1 MDMNTIEAVVRTA
14 DPADWRAGDAWLAG
28 GTVLFSYGSFA
39 FGKEPLRRLLDLGST
54 GWPAVTVS
62 EEGIELAATCTVAEL
77 YALPAGDTGRAHAA
91 SWPALELIRP
101 CCDSFVASFKVWNM
115 STVGGNLCTSLP
127 AGPMISLCAALDGVA
142 TVLGPGGASR
152 TVPVAEFVTGD
163 GRNSLAPGELL
174 RSIHLPAQALASRVA
189 FRRLSLSNL
198 GRSGVLLIGRL
209 DADGTLV
216 LTVTAATKRPVQLR
230 LPGTGI
236 PGTDP
241 GRRSQCRVRSRR
253 GCRTRRRARRR
264 HPGRALPRR
273 HPRAAGLAQGHD
285 LPARRG
291 NPRRTGGPGRHRAG
305 PRLRRLL
312 AAAAPVTAG
321 AVPAG
326 AGTAGRGLNMA
337 IEINGA
343 MTTNGAMTI
352 NGTPA
357 EAEPRPGQ
365 CLRTFLREQ
374 GNLGVKK
381 GCDGGDC
388 GACTVHVDGAPVH
401 SCIYPAVRA
410 EGRAVTTVEGLAGTA
425 RTEAGTEA
433 GGETGAAGL
442 HPMQQQFME
451 RQGFQ
456 CGFCTAG
463 MVMTAATFDDE
474 QKANLPRN
482 LKGNLCRCTGYRAIA
497 DAVCGREGHPDPEGP
512 GSGIAGVGQPEPR
525 PGQLGD
531 DVPAPASRAIVTGAA
546 RYTLDVPADQ
556 LPGLLHVKLLRSP
569 HAHARVLSIDSADAL
584 RIPGVEAVFTH
595 EDAPAQLFS
604 TAQHELYTDD
614 PDDTRVLDDVVRFVG
629 QRIAAV
635 VADSVAAAEAG
646 VRALKVEYQVL
657 DAVFTPQDAMRPG
670 APLVHGDK
678 DAATARIGRPE
689 QNVVAE
695 LHSELGDVAAA
706 FAAADFIH
714 EQTYRTQR
722 VQHTALETHAAIALI
737 DDDGRLQVRTSSQVP
752 FLVRRTLGRVFDL
765 PEDRIRVVAGRV
777 GGGFGGKQEV
787 LTEDIVALA
796 ALKLRRPVQLEFT
809 RTEQFTASTTRH
821 PFTIHLKAAASNE
834 GKLTALQLEVLT
846 NAGAYGNHS
855 VGVMFH
861 GCGESLAVYNCANK
875 KVDAHAVYTNTVPS
889 GAFRGYG
896 LSQTV
901 FAIESAVDELAA
913 GIGMDPMEFRRRNMV
928 REGDDMLSTH
938 PDPEEDVLYGSYGL
952 DQCTRLVQDALDR
965 GRERYRDAGLE
976 DLGPDW
982 VTGEGSALSM
992 IDTVPPRGHFAH
1004 SRLRLLPDG
1013 TYRVDVGTAEFG
1025 NGTTTVHAQLAATA
1039 LSTTAGRITVRQSDT
1054 DLVEHD
1060 SGAFGSAG
1068 TVVAGKATLAAA
1080 EELAVRIRAFA
1091 AGIRQVQ
1098 ASGCVLE
1105 EDAVVCEGTRVPL
1118 TELHDAAAAAGVDL
1132 SGEGHWGGTPRSVA
1146 FNVHGFR
1153 VAVNTGTGELRI
1165 LQSVQAADAGVVVN
1179 PRQCRGQ
1186 IEGGIAQAL
1195 GAALYEEV
1203 RVDDAGRVTTDILRQ
1218 YHIPSFADVPRSE
1231 VYFADTSDKLG
1242 PLGAKSMSESPFNP
1256 VAPAL
1261 ANAIRNATG
1270 VRFAE
1275 LPIARDKIYL
1285 GLKEAGLATP
1295 VQVRPIVG

>member
-1 MDMNTIEAVVRTA
+1 
-14 DPADWRAGDAWLAG
+14 
-28 GTVLFSYGSFA
+28 
-39 FGKEPLRRLLDLGST
+39 
-54 GWPAVTVS
+54 
-62 EEGIELAATCTVAEL
+62 
-77 YALPAGDTGRAHAA
+77 
-91 SWPALELIRP
+91 
-101 CCDSFVASFKVWNM
+101 
-115 STVGGNLCTSLP
+115 
-127 AGPMISLCAALDGVA
+127 
-142 TVLGPGGASR
+142 
-152 TVPVAEFVTGD
+152 
-163 GRNSLAPGELL
+163 
-174 RSIHLPAQALASRVA
+174 
-189 FRRLSLSNL
+189 
-198 GRSGVLLIGRL
+198 
-209 DADGTLV
+209 
-216 LTVTAATKRPVQLR
+216 
-230 LPGTGI
+230 
-236 PGTDP
+236 
-241 GRRSQCRVRSRR
+241 
-253 GCRTRRRARRR
+253 
-264 HPGRALPRR
+264 
-273 HPRAAGLAQGHD
+273 
-285 LPARRG
+285 
-291 NPRRTGGPGRHRAG
+291 
-305 PRLRRLL
+305 
-312 AAAAPVTAG
+312 
-321 AVPAG
+321 
-326 AGTAGRGLNMA
+326 MA
-337 IEINGA
+337 NEING
-343 MTTNGAMTI
+343 TIKI

-357 EAEPRPGQ
+357 QAEPRPGQ

-374 GNLGVKK
+374 GNFGVKK

-388 GACTVHVDGAPVH
+388 GACTVHVDGVPVH

-410 EGRAVTTVEGLAGTA
+410 DGRAVTTVEGLANTTA
-425 RTEAGTEA
+425 TEANTTTGT
-433 GGETGAAGL
+433 GL
-442 HPMQQQFME
+442 HPMQQQFMD

-497 DAVCGREGHPDPEGP
+497 DAVCGEAAHGESGHPDPEGP
-512 GSGIAGVGQPEPR
+512 GSGIAGDCQPGPQPDPR

-531 DVPAPASRAIVTGAA
+531 DVPAPASRAVVTGTA
-546 RYTLDVPADQ
+546 RYTLDVPQ
-556 LPGLLHVKLLRSP
+556 EELPGLLHVKLLRSP
-569 HAHARVLSIDSADAL
+569 HAHARVLSIDSSEAL
-584 RIPGVEAVFTH
+584 RIPGVAAVFTH
-595 EDAPAQLFS
+595 EDSPAQLFS

-614 PDDTRVLDDVVRFVG
+614 PDDTRVLDDVVRFIG

-635 VADSVAAAEAG
+635 VADTVAAAEAG

-657 DAVFTPQDAMRPG
+657 DAVFTPQDAMRAG
-670 APLVHGDK
+670 APAIHGDK
-678 DAATARIGRPE
+678 DAVTARIGRPE

-706 FAAADFIH
+706 FATADFIH

-722 VQHTALETHAAIALI
+722 VQHTALETHAAIASI
-737 DDDGRLQVRTSSQVP
+737 DDDDGRLQVRTSSQVP
-752 FLVRRTLGRVFDL
+752 FLVRRTLGRVFGL

-809 RTEQFTASTTRH
+809 RAEQFTASTTRH
-821 PFTIHLKAAASNE
+821 PFTIHLKAAASNA

-896 LSQTV
+896 LSQMV
-901 FAIESAVDELAA
+901 FAIESAIDELAT

-952 DQCTRLVQDALDR
+952 DQCTRLVQDALER

-976 DLGPDW
+976 DLGADW
-982 VTGEGSALSM
+982 VIGEGSALSM

-1013 TYRVDVGTAEFG
+1013 SYRADVGTAEFG

-1039 LSTTAGRITVRQSDT
+1039 LSTTADRIAVRQSDT
-1054 DLVEHD
+1054 DLVDHD

-1080 EELAVRIRAFA
+1080 EDLAVRIRAFA
-1091 AGIRQVQ
+1091 AGTRQVQ
-1098 ASGCVLE
+1098 AAGCVLE
-1105 EDAVVCEGTRVPL
+1105 GDAVVCEGTRVPL
-1118 TELHDAAAAAGVDL
+1118 TELYDAAAAAGVEL
-1132 SGEGHWGGTPRSVA
+1132 SAEGHWGGTPRSVA

-1153 VAVNTGTGELRI
+1153 VAVNTGTGELQI

-1285 GLKEAGLATP
+1285 GLKEAGLVP
-1295 VQVRPIVG
+1295 SC